1 MFVIRSFA
9 FGALLLAAASIQVN
23 ADPPAVAGA
32 RDGLVLAEAAARSW
46 APDAALVYLENDE
59 DLDATGRSPRW
70 GYLFHSA
77 TNDRARAYS
86 VREGKIRHAEDVE
99 VRLSAPPLTEGWI
112 DSDRAFDAAQE
123 KVGLEYCEKLGGQVS
138 AMLLVRGALHPSE
151 PERATWTVVFRAEG
165 APALFVLV
173 DAASGDVVRTW
184 RG

>member
-1 MFVIRSFA
+1 MFVTRSLA
-9 FGALLLAAASIQVN
+9 FGATLLAAAAIQVA
-23 ADPPAVAGA
+23 ADPPMAAGA
-32 RDGLVLAEAAARSW
+32 RDGLGLAEAAARSW

-99 VRLSAPPLTEGWI
+99 VRLSAPPLTDSWI
-112 DSDRAFDAAQE
+112 DSDRAFAAAEE
-123 KVGLEYCEKLGGQVS
+123 KVGRKYCEALGGQVT

-151 PERATWTVVFRAEG
+151 PERATWTVVYRADG
-165 APALFVLV
+165 APSLFVLV
-173 DAASGDVVRTW
+173 DAACGDVVRTW